1 VVRTGRHGIALPT
14 NGVLVV
20 VLPETDDRL
29 VPAPNRRSHLVA
41 KKQNFGVDTYE
52 SSMSDDR
59 KMTYCIFV
67 LAVCRFCP
75 TTEDRGDE
83 YVKRS
88 PGPGPGESRLY
99 VQLTWSAASW
109 RNGVEVSSA
118 RNAESPVG
126 VEASPGADAHA
137 ALPNPR
143 ALDPFLLAR
152 KGWAPWEELDDG
164 RVLVAMER
172 SPSARAEAAIDHDLG
187 GRLAGFVV
195 RSQAT
200 IDAALRQRYSQAF
213 ATAAAEE
220 FASAC
225 PEKSAKFGLRP
236 WQMATPAVL
245 LMLLI
250 ITSSVSWD
258 LAELVSV
265 ILVQVSVSLLVLFK
279 LAASLQT
286 AMTGR
291 RSRRRS
297 RADDRRTSDA
307 DLPLYTVLVPAF
319 DEANIVRKLIE
330 NIAVLDYPAER
341 LQVLLLLEEGDDA
354 TFTAVRSAP
363 LPPYVQVLV
372 VPRGE
377 PRTKPR
383 ACNFGLQFA
392 RGEYTV
398 IFDAEDRPEMDQ
410 LRKAVFAF
418 QAERPADA
426 GPVACLQA
434 RLHFDNARANVS
446 SNHFRTSLLRELVG
460 WDPYNV
466 TEDADLGLR
475 IAVRG
480 YGVEILDSVT
490 WEEACGRLVPWIRQR
505 TRWIKGYI
513 ITAGVYTRQVAG
525 PLGETGARGLIT
537 LAALILGTPIAFLAY
552 PALLLLCAL
561 QVCGLLPPTSIP
573 SWVFP
578 AALAN
583 SALMGTIAMVLSA
596 IAGAR
601 RYGPWIVLR
610 TFLNPFYWLLHSFA
624 AYRAAVQAVRSPHR
638 WEKTPHGLTR
648 ERRR

>member
-1 VVRTGRHGIALPT
+1 
-14 NGVLVV
+14 
-20 VLPETDDRL
+20 
-29 VPAPNRRSHLVA
+29 
-41 KKQNFGVDTYE
+41 
-52 SSMSDDR
+52 
-59 KMTYCIFV
+59 
-67 LAVCRFCP
+67 
-75 TTEDRGDE
+75 
-83 YVKRS
+83 
-88 PGPGPGESRLY
+88 
-99 VQLTWSAASW
+99 
-109 RNGVEVSSA
+109 VSSV
-118 RNAESPVG
+118 RNAESPV
-126 VEASPGADAHA
+126 AFKATPAADARP
-137 ALPNPR
+137 ALPNSGEP
-143 ALDPFLLAR
+143 DPLLLAR

-172 SPSARAEAAIDHDLG
+172 VPSARAAAAIDHHLG

-195 RSQAT
+195 HPQAT
-200 IDAALRQRYSQAF
+200 IDAALRKRHSQTF

-236 WQMATPAVL
+236 WQMATPVVL
-245 LMLLI
+245 LLLLI
-250 ITSSVSWD
+250 VASFVSWNM
-258 LAELVSV
+258 AELVSV
-265 ILVQVSVSLLVLFK
+265 ILVQVSVSTLVLFK

-291 RSRRRS
+291 RSRRRN
-297 RADDRRTSDA
+297 RTDGRRMSDA
-307 DLPLYTVLVPAF
+307 DLPMYTVLVPAF

-330 NIAVLDYPAER
+330 NIAVLDYPADR

-354 TFTAVRSAP
+354 TYDAVQSAP

-383 ACNFGLQFA
+383 ACNYGLQFA
-392 RGEYTV
+392 RGTFTV

-418 QAERPADA
+418 EAERPVGA

-434 RLHFDNARANVS
+434 RLHFDNARANLLTSMFAMEYAFWFDSMLPGLQQWGVPLPLGGT
-446 SNHFRTSLLRELVG
+446 SNHFRTSILRELVG

-490 WEEACGRLVPWIRQR
+490 WEEACGRVAPWIRQR

-513 ITAGVYTRQVAG
+513 ITAGVYTRRVVG
-525 PLGETGARGLIT
+525 PLRETGVRGLIT
-537 LAALILGTPIAFLAY
+537 LVALILGTPIAFLAY
-552 PALLLLCAL
+552 PALLLLCGL
-561 QVCGLLPPTSIP
+561 QVGGLLPPTSIP
-573 SWVFP
+573 SWVFT

-583 SALMGTIAMVLSA
+583 SALMGTIAIVLSA

-601 RYGPWIVLR
+601 RYGPWIILR
-610 TFLNPFYWLLHSFA
+610 AFLNPFYWLLHSIA
-624 AYRAAVQAVRSPHR
+624 AFRATAQAVRSPHR
-638 WEKTPHGLTR
+638 WEKTPHGLTGGAPGP
-648 ERRR
+648 EAPVLSVPS